1 MLPTTSN
8 VELHSNIPS
17 SQYKSAA
24 EPNKMPIFNDLP
36 RTLRTRRAEAVRNWP
51 ADAQCYVCLRTFGK
65 KDDPTDIDEIACYP
79 LSYPSCGHYV
89 GSDCYRSMMSHNT
102 VNVTCPFQCPVAL
115 DGPDPVPAWV
125 RRLES
130 IGMWETAE
138 LSTHALVEC
147 IPPLQR
153 RLSELH
159 EQAFRQELGPHGNY
173 ELWSFYVL
181 GMLLVVLLYSVVMFF
196 FWYALWSA
204 GRLAYGYALHLFS
217 SPLIP
222 GLIMLL
228 FVFGILRDVAVGEQ
242 NVVIPP
248 PGNLDVGVQHNEN
261 MAG

>member
-1 MLPTTSN
+1 
-8 VELHSNIPS
+8 
-17 SQYKSAA
+17 
-24 EPNKMPIFNDLP
+24 MPIFNDLP

-147 IPPLQR
+147 IP
-153 RLSELH
+153 H
-159 EQAFRQELGPHGNY
+159 C
-173 ELWSFYVL
+173 
-181 GMLLVVLLYSVVMFF
+181 SVVSPSSTSRPSGRSLDHTGTMSSGASTSWER
-196 FWYALWSA
+196 FWSSYCTLLSCSFSGTPS
-204 GRLAYGYALHLFS
+204 GRPGGWRMAMHCTS
-217 SPLIP
+217 S
-222 GLIMLL
+222 LL
-228 FVFGILRDVAVGEQ
+228 RSSRASSC
-242 NVVIPP
+242 
-248 PGNLDVGVQHNEN
+248 
-261 MAG
+261 